1 MNTRHQSDRIDIEG
15 LFREYAP
22 NIRGAAMKIVR
33 DSDDADDAL
42 QETFLAAHRF
52 RERFEPLKVTPLPW
66 LYRIAQRKALD
77 IVRARTRSARRRHDA
92 PLVAV
97 SAEDEAFA
105 VLRTHRLRALVLG
118 EPVAA
123 AQLVDRLSIDD
134 ISGQFSIPAATVKSR
149 LRRQKRRLR
158 EALTRD
164 ALDA

>member
-1 MNTRHQSDRIDIEG
+1 
-15 LFREYAP
+15 
-22 NIRGAAMKIVR
+22 
-33 DSDDADDAL
+33 
-42 QETFLAAHRF
+42 
-52 RERFEPLKVTPLPW
+52 
-66 LYRIAQRKALD
+66 
-77 IVRARTRSARRRHDA
+77 
-92 PLVAV
+92 V

-134 ISGQFSIPAATVKSR
+134 ISGQFAIPAATVKSR